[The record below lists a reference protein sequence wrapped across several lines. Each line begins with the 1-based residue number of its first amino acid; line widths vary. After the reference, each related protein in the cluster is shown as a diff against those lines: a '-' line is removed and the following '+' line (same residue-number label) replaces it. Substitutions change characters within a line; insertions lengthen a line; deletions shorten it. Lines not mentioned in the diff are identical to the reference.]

1 MSAGLP
7 ICKVIVVGDGAVG
20 KSSITI
26 RTCFGRFDAAYIMT
40 IGVDFG
46 IKTCE
51 IDDVSM
57 KMQIW
62 DTAGQERFHFL
73 LGTYYKGAHGALI
86 VYDITRSSSYE
97 NIPMWMENI
106 VKNIGKPIPTIL
118 IGNKSD
124 LQILRDVPPDAGP
137 KMAKTLSTKYG
148 LEIPFCETSAKTNEN
163 VEIVFLELGR
173 MMLQDLQKEA
183 KKVEE
188 WKERAKVDWW

>member
-137 KMAKTLSTKYG
+137 KMAKTLSAKYG

-163 VEIVFLELGR
+163 VELVFLELGR